1 MINYDEASADKFLKE
16 EIILPLE
23 DVLDALKETNWNQ
36 ESISEALRSVCEK
49 HEIGFGKIGQ
59 PIRIAVTGGTQS
71 PSIDQ
76 TLILLDQE
84 RVIDRIRLGIK
95 YIKENSK

>member
-1 MINYDEASADKFLKE
+1 MTTDILSPLKDIAASLKAC
-16 EIILPLE
+16 
-23 DVLDALKETNWNQ
+23 DWNQ
-36 ESISEALRSVCEK
+36 ESISIAIKSVCEK

-84 RVIDRIRLGIK
+84 TVIDRIETAIA
-95 YIKENSK
+95 YIKEKSD

>member
-1 MINYDEASADKFLKE
+1 MTSDILSPLKD
-16 EIILPLE
+16 IATSLRGC
-23 DVLDALKETNWNQ
+23 DWNQ
-36 ESISEALRSVCEK
+36 ESISVALKSVCEK

-84 RVIDRIRLGIK
+84 SVIDRIETAIA
-95 YIKENSK
+95 YIKEKSN

>member
-1 MINYDEASADKFLKE
+1 MVDSLRESD
-16 EIILPLE
+16 
-23 DVLDALKETNWNQ
+23 WNQ
-36 ESISEALRSVCEK
+36 DSISEALKSVCEK

-84 RVIDRIRLGIK
+84 TVVDRIDAAIE
-95 YIKENSK
+95 YIKENSNEET

>member
-1 MINYDEASADKFLKE
+1 MRE
-16 EIILPLE
+16 
-23 DVLDALKETNWNQ
+23 VVDALKGSSWNQ
-36 ESISEALRSVCEK
+36 ESISEALKSVCEK

-76 TLILLDQE
+76 TLILLDQSI
-84 RVIDRIRLGIK
+84 VVDRIEAAIE
-95 YIKENSK
+95 YIEENSN